1 MFKFL
6 PVPWA
11 SLLCAACAAAVDVY
25 TGLENTAIA
34 PPQTCL
40 GLAAVCFYGC
50 LLSVLLSSAWEV
62 WHVEARKCCR
72 GDEACSELLCQSP
85 LQVSST

>member
-50 LLSVLLSSAWEV
+50 LLSVLLSSAGEV
-62 WHVEARKCCR
+62 WHVEARKCR
-72 GDEACSELLCQSP
+72 WQCQSP
-85 LQVSST
+85 LSTWYTFGSCQ